1 MTREVE
7 VRAKVR
13 GLPLF
18 LVIFLLVFSAVIW
31 RTQNSPSPQQI
42 AEVAPKEENIR
53 EKYLEKL
60 HDPLNRLPERAVL
73 KPFGIK
79 ISPATSPV
87 QPERFSGYHTGTDF
101 EIFDSEKDADVPIY
115 AVCGGELLQK
125 KFSQGYGGV
134 AVQECVIRNEAVVV
148 VYGHLGLSSVLANV
162 GSYLPPGE
170 RIGILGKGFSRET
183 DGERKHLH
191 LSIYK
196 GKPIDLRGYAQSQQ
210 ELAGWIDPMAFLR

>member
-1 MTREVE
+1 MREVE
-7 VRAKVR
+7 IKAKVK
-13 GLPLF
+13 GLLLF
-18 LVIFLLVFSAVIW
+18 LGIFLLIILAVIW
-31 RTQNSPSPQQI
+31 RTQNSSSLRQI
-42 AEVAPKEENIR
+42 ADVASKEESVQK
-53 EKYLEKL
+53 KYLEKL
-60 HDPLNRLPERAVL
+60 HDPLYRLSERAIL

-79 ISPATSPV
+79 VSPGNSPV
-87 QPERFSGYHTGTDF
+87 TPERFSGYHTGTDF
-101 EIFDSEKDADVPIY
+101 EIFDSEKDADVPVY

-134 AVQECVIRNEAVVV
+134 AVQECVIRNEAVKV
-148 VYGHLGLSSVLANV
+148 VYGHLGLSSVSANV

-196 GKPIDLRGYAQSQQ
+196 GKTIDLRGYAQSPQ
-210 ELAGWIDPMAFLR
+210 ELAGWIDPMAFLQ